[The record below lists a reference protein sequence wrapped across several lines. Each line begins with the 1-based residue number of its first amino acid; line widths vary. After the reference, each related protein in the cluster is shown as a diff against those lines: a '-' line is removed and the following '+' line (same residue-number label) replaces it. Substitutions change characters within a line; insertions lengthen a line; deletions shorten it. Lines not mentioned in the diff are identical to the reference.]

1 MGRLSHVGIQPYLHL
16 QGLFTHLA
24 LEKYS
29 NDKGTG
35 CWGQEGGPGA
45 GTDCRVLGT
54 TQLTSAALV
63 FALILA
69 PRGDGDAGLRPE
81 LQGTPGEPPPPKSPL
96 CLVPDGRAKPGRQS
110 RDVPESGA
118 VHISV
123 LGASNIQ
130 VPRMSLTSLVAVRTL
145 WSMSWVSRAAPAH

>member
-1 MGRLSHVGIQPYLHL
+1 MGVQPYLHL

-29 NDKGTG
+29 SDKGTG

-63 FALILA
+63 LALILA

-81 LQGTPGEPPPPKSPL
+81 LQGTPGESPS
-96 CLVPDGRAKPGRQS
+96 PEKPT
-110 RDVPESGA
+110 VSGTRGQGKA
-118 VHISV
+118 RETI
-123 LGASNIQ
+123 
-130 VPRMSLTSLVAVRTL
+130 
-145 WSMSWVSRAAPAH
+145 

>member
-1 MGRLSHVGIQPYLHL
+1 MGIQPYLQ

-29 NDKGTG
+29 SDKGTG
-35 CWGQEGGPGA
+35 CWGQEGGTGA
-45 GTDCRVLGT
+45 GTEPRVKLGT
-54 TQLTSAALV
+54 TQPTSAALV
-63 FALILA
+63 LTLILA
-69 PRGDGDAGLRPE
+69 HRGDGDAGLRPE
-81 LQGTPGEPPPPKSPL
+81 LQGHTWGAPPPKSLL

-123 LGASNIQ
+123 LGASSIQ
-130 VPRMSLTSLVAVRTL
+130 VQRMSLTSLVAVRTP